1 MKADTRINSGNFRVN
16 RKLVFLIEILMQFS
30 LKGNWMQIHMVFPFV
45 TVQSFLFQNSSDLDV
60 TPNITHLLLLLET
73 RNADTR
79 ENSE

>member
-1 MKADTRINSGNFRVN
+1 
-16 RKLVFLIEILMQFS
+16 
-30 LKGNWMQIHMVFPFV
+30 MQIHMVFPFV
-45 TVQSFLFQNSSDLDV
+45 TVQSFLFQNSSDIDV

>member
-1 MKADTRINSGNFRVN
+1 
-16 RKLVFLIEILMQFS
+16 
-30 LKGNWMQIHMVFPFV
+30 MQIHMVFPFV